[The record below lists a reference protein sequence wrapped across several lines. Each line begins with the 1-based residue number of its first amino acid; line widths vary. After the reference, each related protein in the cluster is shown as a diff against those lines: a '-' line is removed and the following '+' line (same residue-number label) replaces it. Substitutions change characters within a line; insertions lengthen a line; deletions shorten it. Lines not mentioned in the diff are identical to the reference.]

1 MEFLSTLIALL
12 GLAVL
17 IAALLNPLR
26 QLDDPAPGARQSD
39 SADPMQNN

>member
-26 QLDDPAPGARQSD
+26 QLDDAPQGTRTLDKA
-39 SADPMQNN
+39 AEN